1 VIAAYKDIIDP
12 WKELLKWYET
22 KEDVRVKYEQIVSQ
36 FEPEGI
42 LPQAM
47 FENPPS
53 PLPRLAGPLVAHNLT
68 YVEEGEAV
76 VEPLSVTVE
85 PGERVALVGDGTSG
99 KNEVALGLARLV
111 FPSGG
116 KLSVGPLG
124 LNDAHIALV
133 GTRIAYASRNA
144 HVFSGTLMHNLLYGL
159 KHRPVKP
166 AEYEGEDAAA
176 EARRRNDA
184 ALAGNSLD
192 DIRASWVDVETAEVE
207 DAEAHALEVLRV
219 VGMDSELLAFGL
231 ASRGAG
237 SDPQL
242 ASLALEA
249 RARLRDRVR
258 APDLAPLVELFDR
271 DRYFENAS
279 VAENLL
285 FGTPLDPAFAPDRLA
300 TNPEVRKLL
309 DDMKL
314 AEDLEEAGIRVARL
328 MIELFADEP
337 ADSPLF
343 AEYSFISPEDLGDFR
358 AALRRIEDK
367 GQAALGAPARTLLL
381 SLPLKIVAARHRL
394 DLPDASMRG
403 RLVAARQEFQRRF
416 AERGVVDFVDPERF
430 SPANSIRDNILFG
443 RPVYEQARAQER
455 LTELVR
461 EVALEV
467 GLERALIRR
476 GVEFDVGPSGARL
489 SYPQKQRLAIARA
502 MIKNPDILVFDEP
515 TSGLD
520 PALEREVIRR
530 VLEWAGPRTVIWA
543 LGHPAL
549 ASNFPRVLVFERGR
563 LAEDGPYEALAASGK
578 VLARLVA

>member
-1 VIAAYKDIIDP
+1 
-12 WKELLKWYET
+12 
-22 KEDVRVKYEQIVSQ
+22 
-36 FEPEGI
+36 
-42 LPQAM
+42 M
-47 FENPPS
+47 
-53 PLPRLAGPLVAHNLT
+53 
-68 YVEEGEAV
+68 
-76 VEPLSVTVE
+76 
-85 PGERVALVGDGTSG
+85 
-99 KNEVALGLARLV
+99 
-111 FPSGG
+111 
-116 KLSVGPLG
+116 
-124 LNDAHIALV
+124 DA
-133 GTRIAYASRNA
+133 
-144 HVFSGTLMHNLLYGL
+144 
-159 KHRPVKP
+159 
-166 AEYEGEDAAA
+166 
-176 EARRRNDA
+176 
-184 ALAGNSLD
+184 
-192 DIRASWVDVETAEVE
+192 
-207 DAEAHALEVLRV
+207 
-219 VGMDSELLAFGL
+219 ELLAFGL

-237 SDPQL
+237 SDPRL
-242 ASLALEA
+242 APLVLEA
-249 RARLRDRVR
+249 RVRLRDRVR
-258 APDLAPLVELFDR
+258 SPDLAPLVELFDR

-285 FGTPLDPAFAPDRLA
+285 FGTPIDPAFAPDRLA

-309 DDMKL
+309 DDMGL
-314 AEDLEEAGIRVARL
+314 AGDLEEAGIRVARL

-358 AALRRIEDK
+358 AALRRIDDK
-367 GQAALGAPARTLLL
+367 GRGTLGAPARTLLL
-381 SLPLKIVAARHRL
+381 SLPLKIIAARHRL
-394 DLPDASMRG
+394 GLPDASMRE
-403 RLVAARQEFQRRF
+403 RLVAARHEFQRRF

-467 GLERALIRR
+467 GLETVLIRR

-530 VLEWAGPRTVIWA
+530 VLEWAGPRTVIWT

-563 LAEDGPYEALAASGK
+563 LVEDGPYETLAAGGK